1 MRSDIMEKQKYFSLT
16 LVLCSI
22 LFLLVGYL
30 IGRDI
35 NTENKDVKEQNLT
48 IDVSGIKAD
57 NNETLNKIIEKDWEI
72 LFEIQ
77 PKNNKIIIERTRTAE
92 EEEIVGKTV
101 SEIEKKY
108 NLYGYKLKD
117 IKSNTVELVRNPL
130 VYKPN
135 RYILFI
141 ENNEI
146 VIVKSDDKG
155 NIFDGNGNLL
165 SKEGT
170 GTKFTSLRQNDIDNI
185 VKGNELMQ
193 FENIEQLNDGIKDFD
208 IKYEMPE

>member
-1 MRSDIMEKQKYFSLT
+1 MEKQKYFSLT

-30 IGRDI
+30 IGRNI

-108 NLYGYKLKD
+108 SLYGYKLKD

>member
-1 MRSDIMEKQKYFSLT
+1 MEKQKYFSLT